1 MIVKLSKLEV
11 VNLTVRFMDANTLLG
26 NVTCAA
32 KKLFSSALVLIIYAK
47 NITTLTKLPNLETV
61 EESIAR
67 WECPIRQQAETQWR
81 AIILSDAACAEIL
94 KRLVKEQI
102 QQSKQ
107 LV

>member
-1 MIVKLSKLEV
+1 MIARLSKLEV

-47 NITTLTKLPNLETV
+47 NIITLTKLPNLETV

-67 WECPIRQQAETQWR
+67 WECPIRQQVETQ
-81 AIILSDAACAEIL
+81 
-94 KRLVKEQI
+94 
-102 QQSKQ
+102 
-107 LV
+107 

>member
-32 KKLFSSALVLIIYAK
+32 KKLFSSASVLIIYAK
-47 NITTLTKLPNLETV
+47 NIITLTRLLNLKTV

-67 WECPIRQQAETQWR
+67 WESPIRQQVETQ
-81 AIILSDAACAEIL
+81 
-94 KRLVKEQI
+94 
-102 QQSKQ
+102 
-107 LV
+107 